1 VQRVLCYEVPSE
13 TDFGLD
19 PTKPAFAPNVF
30 VDITPHLE
38 HKLAI
43 VRLFGGEIGLHP
55 FPRSEEG
62 VRALAVVR
70 GAAAGYTAAE
80 AFRLVRETMGE
91 RT

>member
-1 VQRVLCYEVPSE
+1 
-13 TDFGLD
+13 
-19 PTKPAFAPNVF
+19 